1 MPRVAIKKKDYM
13 ATDLS
18 KWIVGKMYELGLR
31 QTDVAQ
37 LLGISQPAFCQ
48 RLRAG
53 FFTYKQLLVILEKLG
68 ATDEEILRF
77 MKV

>member
-31 QTDVAQ
+31 QADVAKF
-37 LLGISQPAFCQ
+37 LGISQPAFCQ
-48 RLRAG
+48 RLRVG
-53 FFTYKQLLVILEKLG
+53 YFDYKQLLVILEKLE